1 VFQGTYA
8 EIVFPH
14 PVIGGDCNAIAH
26 STLCRYPTTH
36 PIALGLLA
44 LPYLHHLKEEIAG
57 LVGIIGGVSYTI
69 RFPMEILQ

>member
-1 VFQGTYA
+1 MPKLSFLIRSSVVTA
-8 EIVFPH
+8 TRLPTAPSAATPPH
-14 PVIGGDCNAIAH
+14 
-26 STLCRYPTTH
+26 TH

-57 LVGIIGGVSYTI
+57 LVGIIGEVSYTI